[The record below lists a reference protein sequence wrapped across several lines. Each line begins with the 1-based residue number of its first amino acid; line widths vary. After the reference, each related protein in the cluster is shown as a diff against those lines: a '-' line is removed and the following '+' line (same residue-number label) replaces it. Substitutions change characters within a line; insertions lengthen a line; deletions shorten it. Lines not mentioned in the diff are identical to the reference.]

1 MVTKQKS
8 GILVFVVTLATATLL
23 ATSAISA
30 TPTPTATQPQ
40 VEATAPRTNPETKTA
55 PASEQKNSDEQSKNG
70 KYDKKEGRVTGM
82 MLTLLAIITGHQG
95 VPRWT
100 STSPKAISTFCR
112 AARRQDP
119 A

>member
-40 VEATAPRTNPETKTA
+40 VEATAPTTNPETKTA
-55 PASEQKNSDEQSKNG
+55 PASEQKNSYEQSKNG
-70 KYDKKEGRVTGM
+70 KNDKKKGRVTGM
-82 MLTLLAIITGHQG
+82 MLALFAIITGHQG
-95 VPRWT
+95 ANR
-100 STSPKAISTFCR
+100 
-112 AARRQDP
+112 
-119 A
+119 